1 MEKADIIKQL
11 AMNFRRLINQKNL
24 SNAEVAEKCGISPA
38 TVSKILNSQV
48 SITVTMLISICK
60 GLDIS
65 PQDMLAGIIKKPST
79 SQKTLK
85 NDAEELFAGVLSINH
100 KRMACIKNKQGKI
113 IGTSELIGDLDLA
126 ETIPSVF
133 TRIVESINTALDL
146 DKNQDDAVL
155 KAMHL
160 AVVVQS
166 YEFEDT
172 KKRFEHYLQR
182 HFKSVHVLADWQ
194 ITYFAAFPTNTS
206 GISLVVDKGVSL
218 SYEQNGKL
226 KKLGGWKFPIYDL
239 GGENW
244 LGLTAVRHAIDAY
257 EGHVPMSQLAKDV
270 LSKFGGKIE
279 KILETFFK
287 TEKNPDVYCLF
298 AETLLMDYFL
308 EEEIS
313 QQIVQEGFSWVNKL
327 VKKADQLI
335 GKERK
340 LLISGSLA
348 TIYQKFLPI
357 HRLMQSIETEDKTQ
371 VLSDIARAGEKNV
384 EQGSNS

>member
-11 AMNFRRLINQKNL
+11 AINFRRLINQKNL

-65 PQDMLAGIIKKPST
+65 PQDMLTGIIKKPST

-133 TRIVESINTALDL
+133 ARIVESINTALDL
-146 DKNQDDAVL
+146 GKKQSDAAL

-172 KKRFEHYLQR
+172 KKRFEYYLQR
-182 HFKSVHVLADWQ
+182 YFKSVQVLADWQ
-194 ITYFAAFPTNTS
+194 ITYFAAFPNAS

-218 SYEQNGKL
+218 SYEHNGKL

-257 EGHVPMSQLAKDV
+257 EGHISMSQLAKDM

-298 AETLLMDYFL
+298 AEILLTDYFL

-313 QQIVQEGFSWVNKL
+313 QKIVQEGFSWVNKL

-348 TIYQKFLPI
+348 TIYQKFLPT
-357 HRLMQSIETEDKTQ
+357 HRLMQSIETEAKTQ
-371 VLSDIARAGEKNV
+371 VLSDIAKCKGRWRKC
-384 EQGSNS
+384 